1 MKVTVHPPLLVAP
14 VGAPPTEQT
23 AIPWHHASLWLTV
36 DLARWNEQ
44 RTGHLHAVWKPDGSQ
59 WQFVDLARHP
69 LQPWR
74 GGDPLSENDPETQF
88 RAFLADWDLR
98 FFRLRGA
105 ELVSELGEGRGEFRR
120 RASAL
125 LRPEIQSRIDDLD
138 ARPLTR
144 TPGRRSAEHEHR
156 SQEKSRIAAEL
167 SQAVASMEE
176 TAVEDPTKCV
186 RRAEVGR
193 LWLAPGVQL
202 HPRRHRDPML

>member
-14 VGAPPTEQT
+14 VGAPPSEQT
-23 AIPWHHASLWLTV
+23 AAPWHHASLWLTV
-36 DLARWNEQ
+36 DLGLWNEQ
-44 RTGHLHAVWKPDGSQ
+44 RTGHLHAVWKTDGSQ

-88 RAFLADWDLR
+88 RAFLANWNLR

-138 ARPLTR
+138 ARPQ
-144 TPGRRSAEHEHR
+144 GRQTAEREHR

-176 TAVEDPTKCV
+176 TAVEDPTECV